1 MTQSTR
7 PHLRG
12 ELPIPGDKSIS
23 HRALIFAALTQGTCE
38 VEDLSPAEDVR
49 STARCLE
56 KLGLQTKFSSF
67 RSECTVVSPGLSGL
81 SAPSEILDAGNS
93 GTTIRLL
100 SGLVAGQSFAAT
112 FDGDASLRGRPMGR
126 VLKPLETMGA
136 SISYK
141 ERDNYPPFTIA
152 GGNLAAQA
160 FELPVASAQVQTAIL
175 LAGLQADGE
184 TVVKLPSTVR
194 DHTTKF
200 FSFMGV
206 PFSHTDLSVS
216 VKKLTKPA
224 APYSVQVPGDISSAA
239 FFMVAAACLP
249 GSDITLKNV
258 GINPGRTLVID
269 ILQEMGVEVTV
280 IRKEHPTGEPVA
292 DIRVRYS
299 ERPLGTQI
307 DGTTIA
313 TGIDEIP
320 ILALAGTVC
329 AGIFTVRDAEELRVK
344 ESDRIAAIVANL
356 KRAGAQITEHPDG
369 MEITGQPRLAGG
381 SNWETFG
388 DHRLSMTG
396 MIASIICEKPVIID
410 DVGCAAVSYPQFE
423 KDLAKLLEHHRN
435 HI

>member
-56 KLGLQTKFSSF
+56 KLGLQTTFSTL
-67 RSECTVVSPGLSGL
+67 RSECTVVSPGLSALEEPAG
-81 SAPSEILDAGNS
+81 ILDAGNS

-100 SGLVAGQSFAAT
+100 SGLVAGQNFSAT
-112 FDGDASLRGRPMGR
+112 FDGDESLRGRPMGR

-136 SISYK
+136 SISYR
-141 ERDNYPPFTIA
+141 ERENYPPFTVA
-152 GGNLAAQA
+152 GANLTAQI

-175 LAGLQADGE
+175 LAGLQAEGE
-184 TVVKLPSTVR
+184 TVVRLPKPVR

-200 FSFMGV
+200 FSFMGL
-206 PFSHTDLSVS
+206 PFSHDDLSVA
-216 VKKLTKPA
+216 VKKLTRPA
-224 APYSVQVPGDISSAA
+224 APYTVQVPGDISSAA

-269 ILQEMGVEVTV
+269 VLEEMGVEVTV

-292 DIRVRYS
+292 DIQVRYTD
-299 ERPLGTQI
+299 RPLGTQI

-320 ILALAGTVC
+320 ILALAGAVC
-329 AGIFTVRDAEELRVK
+329 AGTFLVRDAEELRIK

-356 KRAGAQITEHPDG
+356 KRAGAQITEHKDG

-381 SNWETFG
+381 SKWETFG
-388 DHRLSMTG
+388 DHRLAMTG
-396 MIASIICEKPVIID
+396 MIASIICDKPVSID
-410 DVGCAAVSYPQFE
+410 DADCAAVSYPQFQ
-423 KDLAKLLEHHRN
+423 KDLQKLFA
-435 HI
+435 